1 MGKGRIMACG
11 ESLRSMLGNPREST
25 IMMAPSI
32 LSADFLNLE
41 SSIGRIAGGADC
53 IHVDVMDGHFVP
65 NLTMGPPFVKSLKG
79 RFAMPLDVHL
89 MVSNPEESIDWY
101 LDAGASIATVQL
113 EVLIHANRLV
123 RHIRERGAWAGVSVN
138 PATPIALLRDLVE
151 EVDLVLVMSV
161 NPGFGGQSF
170 IRSTERRLRE
180 LRDLCNNLGC
190 NPLIEVDGGIT
201 VETAPCVAAEG
212 ARLLV
217 AGSAVF
223 GAPDPAQAMESI
235 RHAAEAGVA

>member
-1 MGKGRIMACG
+1 MAMEQLATLLAHRS
-11 ESLRSMLGNPREST
+11 ESAV
-25 IMMAPSI
+25 MMAPSI
-32 LSADFLNLE
+32 LSADFLNLA
-41 SSIGRIAGGADC
+41 SSVGQIADGADF

-79 RFAMPLDVHL
+79 RFTTPLDVHL
-89 MVSNPEESIDWY
+89 MVSNPEATIDWY

-113 EVLIHANRLV
+113 EALTHAHRLV
-123 RHIRERGAWAGVSVN
+123 HHIRECGVGAGVAVN

-170 IRSTERRLRE
+170 IPSTERRLEE
-180 LRDLCNNLGC
+180 LRDLCANLGC
-190 NPLIEVDGGIT
+190 HPLVEVDGGIT
-201 VETAPCVAAEG
+201 PQTAPLVTSHG
-212 ARLLV
+212 ARVLV

-223 GAPDPAQAMESI
+223 GAPDPAEAMERI
-235 RHAAEAGVA
+235 RAAGEAGLA

>member
-1 MGKGRIMACG
+1 MEQVAELLKRRDEGRV
-11 ESLRSMLGNPREST
+11 
-25 IMMAPSI
+25 MMAPSI

-41 SSIGRIAGGADC
+41 SSVGVVADGADV

-65 NLTMGPPFVKSLKG
+65 NLTMGPPFVKSLKK
-79 RFAMPLDVHL
+79 RFATPLDVHL
-89 MVSNPEESIDWY
+89 MVSNPEDTIDWY
-101 LDAGASIATVQL
+101 LDAGAAIATVQL
-113 EVLIHANRLV
+113 EALVHANRLV
-123 RHIRERGAWAGVSVN
+123 RHIRERGVLAGVAVN

-170 IRSTERRLRE
+170 IASTERRLRE
-180 LRDLCNNLGC
+180 LRDLCANLGC
-190 NPLIEVDGGIT
+190 NPLVEVDGGIT
-201 VETAPCVAAEG
+201 AATAPLVTACG

-223 GAPDPAQAMESI
+223 GAPDPAAAMEQI
-235 RHAAEAGVA
+235 RAAGEAGVA

>member
-1 MGKGRIMACG
+1 MDAAEELACG
-11 ESLRSMLGNPREST
+11 TKGVCSSDPAV
-25 IMMAPSI
+25 MMAPSI

-41 SSIGRIAGGADC
+41 SSVSQIEPTADY

-65 NLTMGPPFVKSLKG
+65 NLTMGPPFVKSLKK
-79 RFAMPLDVHL
+79 RFTTPLDVHL
-89 MVSNPEESIDWY
+89 MVSNPEETIDWY
-101 LDAGASIATVQL
+101 IDAGASVATVQL
-113 EVLIHANRLV
+113 EALVHANRLV
-123 RHIRERGAWAGVSVN
+123 RHVRERGALAGVAVN

-170 IRSTERRLRE
+170 IRSTQRRLTE
-180 LRDLCNNLGC
+180 LRDLCANLGC

-201 VETAPCVAAEG
+201 VDTAPLVTACG

-223 GAPDPAQAMESI
+223 GAPDPAAAMERI
-235 RHAAEAGVA
+235 RAAGTAGMM